1 MVRNA
6 YKRALEAVRGTPID
20 VQVKECESFLA
31 KARSHLE
38 ELDSKRA
45 TIIQNIPDASS
56 EVHELR
62 GRVVQSQA
70 QVDSFRTVPS
80 ADCQGPN
87 PKRTCRREEFVP
99 HCDEEMQ
106 EWIEARQRD
115 LQAAILAGQLPEVAR
130 ISQLLSKAAQEWQQ
144 IIEEQAPGMP
154 SAVANMV
161 R

>member
-1 MVRNA
+1 MMS
-6 YKRALEAVRGTPID
+6 P
-20 VQVKECESFLA
+20 
-31 KARSHLE
+31 
-38 ELDSKRA
+38 
-45 TIIQNIPDASS
+45 PDASS
-56 EVHELR
+56 EIHQLR
-62 GRVVQSQA
+62 GRVAQLQA

-87 PKRTCRREEFVP
+87 PKRTCRQEEFVP

-106 EWIEARQRD
+106 EWIEGRQRD

-154 SAVANMV
+154 SAVANME